1 MPELVADEDG
11 NFPDPRDLL
20 SVGGDLSGSPFSM
33 STSASVYSGSASGS
47 PREFMSQDNES
58 VLRHLGKGKK
68 VWNMGKRGKARFV
81 RINHQWHIKFLDS
94 GEKYPVI
101 EEAGA
106 LCVEFTE
113 RAYDYIMEIGDSAD
127 DASEYI
133 VWKGNGR
140 PLSPVGS
147 SKFKYNSPRTWVA
160 LRMRNTEERTQMILH
175 EAKYAFMAYES
186 TVISVEGYKG
196 RTLMWSTVPK
206 ELKHKYNCT
215 DLKTIGQW
223 RQVEDYGM
231 DLNLLKPGMKI
242 KMVIMGAVA
251 GGKYSEEPQLNGV
264 PDPQLWGHYIMSQV
278 GPKGFSYNL
287 PQGKSRAGSRASNKG
302 SKEPTFPKKIYSGK
316 RKDRKKA
323 KKISSSRFAKPVKIT
338 PPPKQPP
345 KLSDEESFPA
355 LGAAPKRR
363 KAPKPVKK
371 GIMGR
376 GAWGKG
382 ASKVKRNLSSKFN
395 SATVLSDANHSA
407 TSSIK
412 ASTLSNTRS
421 FWANSALRS
430 P

>member
-1 MPELVADEDG
+1 M
-11 NFPDPRDLL
+11 
-20 SVGGDLSGSPFSM
+20 SMGGLSGSPLSM

-68 VWNMGKRGKARFV
+68 VWNMGKRGRARFV
-81 RINHQWHIKFLDS
+81 RINHQWHIKFLGKK
-94 GEKYPVI
+94 GETFPVI

-106 LCVEFTE
+106 LCVEFTP

-147 SKFKYNSPRTWVA
+147 SKFKYNSPRTWVS

-196 RTLMWSTVPK
+196 RTLMWSSVPK

-264 PDPQLWGHYIMSQV
+264 PDPQLWGHYIMTQV
-278 GPKGFSYNL
+278 GPQGFTYTGI
-287 PQGKSRAGSRASNKG
+287 PQVQATA
-302 SKEPTFPKKIYSGK
+302 SKEPTFPNVRGK

-323 KKISSSRFAKPVKIT
+323 KKICSSRFAKPVKIT

-355 LGAAPKRR
+355 LGAAPTPKKRVQ
-363 KAPKPVKK
+363 KPVKR
-371 GIMGR
+371 GIMDRSGASPSKATTPKS
-376 GAWGKG
+376 AWGKG
-382 ASKVKRNLSSKFN
+382 SSKMKKNLSNKFN
-395 SATVLSDANHSA
+395 FATVLSSTNDAKYTVTPRSR
-407 TSSIK
+407 
-412 ASTLSNTRS
+412 ASTLTNTRN
-421 FWANSALRS
+421 FWANSALRNN
-430 P
+430 